1 MPLTVSGISQPNDL
15 DPPPGTNPWR
25 LTRRLWRSRKA
36 LSGITQWFIDLGV
49 PVVAV
54 LALAWVLAARAE
66 TPLDVYQAVTLMDS
80 PERKWLW
87 LLSLIGWLLVPAIIG
102 GVAGEVIANR
112 IKNVKSLPTGKLYQ
126 RRTLGQRMRFPY
138 LIDDLTRYVH
148 ANPATL
154 IGAGKR
160 EFVYVFVRVA
170 HNNNWRLALNHWE
183 IAVRDAMCTEEYA
196 QLDRHECLRAAQ
208 SFALIHLRPPAVY
221 GLCRVCN
228 AR

>member
-1 MPLTVSGISQPNDL
+1 MLPQPTTLN
-15 DPPPGTNPWR
+15 PPPGANPWR
-25 LTRRLWRSRKA
+25 LVRRLWRSRKA
-36 LSGITQWFIDLGV
+36 LSGITQWLIDWGM

-54 LALAWVLAARAE
+54 LALAWTLAARAE
-66 TPLDVYQAVTLMDS
+66 TPLDVYQTVTLMES

-87 LLSLIGWLLVPAIIG
+87 LLSLVGWLLVPAIIG

-112 IKNVKSLPTGKLYQ
+112 IKNVKSLPTGKMYQ
-126 RRTLGQRMRFPY
+126 RRTLGQRIRFPY

-148 ANPATL
+148 ADPTTAV
-154 IGAGKR
+154 GAGR
-160 EFVYVFVRVA
+160 QEFVDVFVRVA

-208 SFALIHLRPPAVY
+208 SFTRIHLRAPAVMY
-221 GLCRVCN
+221 GRCRVCN